1 MCLDPITAG
10 EGCFA
15 GFKARPDSLRGTE
28 QGQQEEMGRNKQLLD
43 PLFTSFPAQ
52 LSGELPPPD
61 PATPKTS
68 VLTMST
74 LNQIPLL
81 RDIIK
86 DLFARAA
93 SLAMTR
99 CCSLGVFPS
108 RSRNWLHCTGRWI
121 YAPFRWLSFSDIKLG
136 QLGLPSWEK
145 VCHTL
150 WVHAQIRSTKL
161 QKFHKSNSPLQHS
174 LDASIIES

>member
-1 MCLDPITAG
+1 MEKNCHHPTQP
-10 EGCFA
+10 E
-15 GFKARPDSLRGTE
+15 
-28 QGQQEEMGRNKQLLD
+28 
-43 PLFTSFPAQ
+43 
-52 LSGELPPPD
+52 
-61 PATPKTS
+61 TPKTS

-121 YAPFRWLSFSDIKLG
+121 YSPFRWLSFSDIKLG
-136 QLGLPSWEK
+136 QLGLPSWKK

-161 QKFHKSNSPLQHS
+161 QKFHKSSSPLQHP
-174 LDASIIES
+174 LDASIIESQSNVFQYTLKFILASKTAQSVMEVPFTLDQTLTG